1 MCRWMVVSADFLC
14 LGTVGVYNVG
24 FDGAFAA
31 RSQVVVGFVP
41 LIRDVLLFRKP
52 YRSTNVSTE
61 S

>member
-1 MCRWMVVSADFLC
+1 VSADFLC

-24 FDGAFAA
+24 FHGAFEA
-31 RSQVVVGFVP
+31 RSQVMVGFVP

-61 S
+61 N